1 MSRHYF
7 LRVLKLA
14 LLVVPLLVLFVAV
27 IGFVVMSLWN
37 WLMPALFGWK
47 LISYWQALGLIILSR
62 ILFGGFRGA
71 VGRGGYWRHRKMER
85 CEKMTPE
92 ERERFRQ
99 GLHGRWDREEPREEP
114 RVEPP
119 DSKPNA

>member
-71 VGRGGYWRHRKMER
+71 VGRGGHRRHRMMER

-99 GLHGRWDREEPREEP
+99 GLHGRWGRVEP

-119 DSKPNA
+119 DSKPNE

>member
-1 MSRHYF
+1 MRKHYF
-7 LRVLKLA
+7 LRIMKLA

-37 WLMPALFGWK
+37 WLIPALFGWK

-71 VGRGGYWRHRKMER
+71 VGRGGHWRHRMMKR
-85 CEKMTPE
+85 CEQMTPE
-92 ERERFRQ
+92 ERERYRQ
-99 GLHGRWDREEPREEP
+99 GLHGCWGREEPREEP
-114 RVEPP
+114 P
-119 DSKPNA
+119 DSKPNE